1 MVLPAHLAPLA
12 PLAPPPAP
20 CGMDRH
26 VGPFEPVE
34 ELASWLGTD
43 WFCCRSCR
51 AMVTRANVRGG
62 TLVPA

>member
-1 MVLPAHLAPLA
+1 
-12 PLAPPPAP
+12 
-20 CGMDRH
+20 MDRH